1 MQLSTAGS
9 KSHGPKSQ
17 MSERYSVEDVARK
30 PVLKFCFYITLG
42 HLTET
47 PFLLLENEDNISFLL
62 YRVVVKSKKDRVNEN
77 VL

>member
-1 MQLSTAGS
+1 
-9 KSHGPKSQ
+9 

-30 PVLKFCFYITLG
+30 PVLKFCFNITLG

>member
-1 MQLSTAGS
+1 M
-9 KSHGPKSQ
+9 
-17 MSERYSVEDVARK
+17 
-30 PVLKFCFYITLG
+30 LKFCFYITLG